1 MSNSE
6 KLSKATIIKWILTII
21 LPASLLLIPTNEVF
35 TGEIRTFL
43 VITFAGI
50 LVLAFDFFDSMVPAV
65 LIPIFYLAFHV
76 APAANIY
83 GGWTGTTP
91 MMVFGALLLA
101 AIMENTGLLERIAYF
116 IIIKTGGSYR
126 GVGWGIYIAGVI
138 SALITSCNS
147 WVVYAVIVAGI
158 IKGLGLGKSK
168 EACGLIAIAATSVLG
183 QYGWMYAPANVALFS
198 SGLLSADPNIII
210 TWTSAWINNFP
221 AIFSGFVFTAIV
233 LYVLMPKVDLQAKAV
248 FVERYQAMGKISRDE
263 KVTSIIF
270 IGMLLYLVT
279 FNFHHLAPEWAF
291 LFVPWIFFLPG
302 INLADTET
310 LKKMNYSLLFLIVCF
325 LGIGN
330 TANYL
335 GISQLVSDFLTPHLS
350 GVTEITGGNMIMTGI
365 IYIVGFI
372 LNFILTPFAIY
383 GAFTQPLAQLAVDL
397 GFNPL
402 FIQYTLVTAG
412 DSLLLPYESV
422 GYLLYFSLGFCYM
435 KDWLKIFGIKCI
447 LLFLWAVFICTPYWS
462 LIGVM

>member
-248 FVERYQAMGKISRDE
+248 FV
-263 KVTSIIF
+263 
-270 IGMLLYLVT
+270 
-279 FNFHHLAPEWAF
+279 
-291 LFVPWIFFLPG
+291 
-302 INLADTET
+302 
-310 LKKMNYSLLFLIVCF
+310 
-325 LGIGN
+325 
-330 TANYL
+330 
-335 GISQLVSDFLTPHLS
+335 
-350 GVTEITGGNMIMTGI
+350 
-365 IYIVGFI
+365 
-372 LNFILTPFAIY
+372 
-383 GAFTQPLAQLAVDL
+383 
-397 GFNPL
+397 
-402 FIQYTLVTAG
+402 
-412 DSLLLPYESV
+412 
-422 GYLLYFSLGFCYM
+422 
-435 KDWLKIFGIKCI
+435 
-447 LLFLWAVFICTPYWS
+447 
-462 LIGVM
+462 

>member
-279 FNFHHLAPEWAF
+279 FNLHHLAPEWAF

-330 TANYL
+330 TSNYL
-335 GISQLVSDFLTPHLS
+335 
-350 GVTEITGGNMIMTGI
+350 
-365 IYIVGFI
+365 
-372 LNFILTPFAIY
+372 
-383 GAFTQPLAQLAVDL
+383 
-397 GFNPL
+397 
-402 FIQYTLVTAG
+402 
-412 DSLLLPYESV
+412 
-422 GYLLYFSLGFCYM
+422 
-435 KDWLKIFGIKCI
+435 
-447 LLFLWAVFICTPYWS
+447 
-462 LIGVM
+462 